1 MWSSQTAV
9 KRPDLRDLFIL
20 VVTCASPPPPPD
32 TSLANMTIQHNYD
45 TLSTPQI
52 FCSFQKL
59 IWRSLICFE
68 CSYVVYYFSFLSCGL
83 LTSSRARVPTHNN
96 WAETSYMH
104 FQFLKIYFE
113 IVVLSTFN
121 VLWLKATECD
131 SQKFEVFTHNFSLS
145 NTIVNFPKLLQ

>member
-1 MWSSQTAV
+1 MVESDRCKT
-9 KRPDLRDLFIL
+9 LRFEGFLYIGYF
-20 VVTCASPPPPPD
+20 CATPPPRQIRHLRTWP
-32 TSLANMTIQHNYD
+32 SSIIMTHWAPRRHSV
-45 TLSTPQI
+45 LLE
-52 FCSFQKL
+52 KL

-104 FQFLKIYFE
+104 LPFLKIYFE